1 MPHFEISCIHSL
13 YLLSYLG
20 SQLKISTETYEQ
32 LERTLGKQN
41 MEEAEEEYGEG
52 TGATNDDNIVSG
64 DANDEQMRLS
74 VTKWCIAL
82 RSDAAQDFSDWVP
95 VALLAI
101 GCSDEAGDPK
111 SLVPSAVGANCR
123 EIMEG
128 AMQDWPSLKKV
139 GRETLQYSYEPL
151 DSFESHVYEGMTTR
165 TEKRKD
171 AMAELGLEAGWSAGD
186 LKKAHRKLMMEL
198 HPDKFILE
206 GGAVDEEGLEAAK
219 ERMNKVQEAYATLG
233 GGQGAGSGSFY
244 EAIGGKGRTEFS
256 GALPKAALMP
266 LGKPRPE
273 QEKPYEDG
281 GWRAGIIPMA
291 TNVAKEFVT
300 RNVLRKE

>member
-1 MPHFEISCIHSL
+1 
-13 YLLSYLG
+13 
-20 SQLKISTETYEQ
+20 
-32 LERTLGKQN
+32 LGKQN

-52 TGATNDDNIVSG
+52 SDAKKDQVVGG
-64 DANDEQMRLS
+64 DADDELARLT

-82 RSDAAQDFSDWVP
+82 RSEAAQDFSDWVP

-101 GCSDEAGDPK
+101 GCSDEADPK
-111 SLVPSAVGANCR
+111 SLVPSAIGATCR

-128 AMQDWPSLKKV
+128 ACVDWPSLKKV
-139 GRETLQYSYEPL
+139 GRETLQYRYEPL
-151 DSFESHVYEGMTTR
+151 DSFERHVYEGMTTR
-165 TEKRKD
+165 TEKRKQ
-171 AMAELGLEAGWSAGD
+171 AVAELGLEPGWGAGD

-206 GGAVDEEGLEAAK
+206 GGGVDEDGLNAAK
-219 ERMNKVQEAYATLG
+219 ERMNNVQEAYATLG

-256 GALPKAALMP
+256 GSLPTAALKP

-273 QEKPYEDG
+273 QEKPYEEG

-291 TNVAKEFVT
+291 SNVAKEFVT
-300 RNVLRKE
+300 RNMLRKE